1 MKITDL
7 KLNPKNPRVIKDHKF
22 QELVKSLKDDPE
34 ILSVKKLLYDETNNN
49 IILGGN
55 QRFSALLELGYKD
68 IPEKWLEKVGHLS
81 EAQKRK
87 LIVIDNLSVGE
98 WDKVILLEE
107 FTKEELL
114 NYGFEEFELEQSEL
128 NIDDFFDKDE
138 NQSSNKEDK
147 KIICPNCNH
156 EFTL

>member
-68 IPEKWLEKVGHLS
+68 IPEKWLEKGGKFIYEFIGGKLLKHQMDHKSNRLKPRETAIHNFLEWVKWS
-81 EAQKRK
+81 E
-87 LIVIDNLSVGE
+87 
-98 WDKVILLEE
+98 
-107 FTKEELL
+107 
-114 NYGFEEFELEQSEL
+114 YLEQ
-128 NIDDFFDKDE
+128 
-138 NQSSNKEDK
+138 Q
-147 KIICPNCNH
+147 KIY
-156 EFTL
+156 FAG